1 MTNIKGFAKAVIDSW
16 TYDHNVKLSAESY
29 KSLHSRFVSA
39 LKTIKKE
46 NFRKGKDYE
55 ATIALALAVEVKPLY
70 VGNSFNMPTLAA
82 RIIKSD
88 DAGKTLTVSGM
99 TFYIGKKITGGWVD
113 VVYIDK
119 GCEMKRAFVGQYIIA
134 DGNKWE
140 IIQAGDRL
148 SVSAKY

>member
-1 MTNIKGFAKAVIDSW
+1 MTNIKGLAKAVIDSW
-16 TYDHNVKLSAESY
+16 ARDYNVDLSDESY
-29 KSLHSRFVSA
+29 NTLHSRLVSA

-46 NFRKGKDYE
+46 NFCKGRNYE
-55 ATIALALAVEVKPLY
+55 AEIASALEDEVKPLY

-119 GCEMKRAFVGQYIIA
+119 GCKMKRAFVGQYIIA